1 MSKKRVVITGMGA
14 ITPYGV
20 GADKFWNGVKNSES
34 CITKDDGLKITLE
47 QQTTHIFGR
56 VLPYDEEKYMD
67 SKDAKRMDNFVKYA
81 LVASTEAME
90 DSGYSNAGG
99 NSYNSYDGQSNR
111 MYPSYYYDEPG
122 MSNARR
128 GRDGDGDGRY
138 SEDSSYRRGRDAM
151 GRYTSR
157 DDGYSR
163 HDEKEQMMKQIEQM
177 KRKVEQM

>member
-1 MSKKRVVITGMGA
+1 MMNELYDLCENLKDEIKELNKKGDISPTELERAYKAVDI
-14 ITPYGV
+14 I
-20 GADKFWNGVKNSES
+20 
-34 CITKDDGLKITLE
+34 KDIKTI
-47 QQTTHIFGR
+47 
-56 VLPYDEEKYMD
+56 
-67 SKDAKRMDNFVKYA
+67 
-81 LVASTEAME
+81 EAME
-90 DSGYSNAGG
+90 DAGYSNARG

-111 MYPSYYYDEPG
+111 MYPGYYYDEPG

-157 DDGYSR
+157 DGGYSG
-163 HDEKEQMMKQIEQM
+163 HEEKEQMMKQIEQM